1 MGNNILVLANS
12 IIGLHSFRKEVVKAM
27 VDNGYVVYLA
37 FPDKDERAKY
47 FEQIDCKYVD
57 VKFDR
62 RGMNPIKDLKLLLD
76 YIKVIKRI
84 KPVAV
89 LTYTIKPN
97 VYGGIAA
104 AYCGVP
110 LLANVTGL
118 GDAVENKGFLGKLT
132 VFLYKLGLRKANT
145 VFFQNNSNLKFC
157 VDSGIVVQEQSC
169 LLPGSGVNTS
179 YHVYQEYPTDNIIK
193 FLFIARLLKDKG
205 TEEYFETAKII
216 KEKYPNTEFQI
227 LGYCDD
233 GKYQTQLDELTKAGV
248 INFLGCATDV
258 RPYIGDVYCTIMPSY
273 HEGLSNVNLES
284 EANGRPV
291 ITTKVP
297 GCKETVD
304 DGITG
309 YLCDVRST
317 QDLTDKVEKFIN
329 LPYEEKKQMGL
340 NARRKVEREF
350 ERQIIVD
357 AYLKAI
363 KILQ

>member
-97 VYGGIAA
+97 VYGGVAA

-216 KEKYPNTEFQI
+216 KEKYPNTEFEI
-227 LGYCDD
+227 FG
-233 GKYQTQLDELTKAGV
+233 
-248 INFLGCATDV
+248 
-258 RPYIGDVYCTIMPSY
+258 
-273 HEGLSNVNLES
+273 
-284 EANGRPV
+284 
-291 ITTKVP
+291 
-297 GCKETVD
+297 
-304 DGITG
+304 
-309 YLCDVRST
+309 
-317 QDLTDKVEKFIN
+317 
-329 LPYEEKKQMGL
+329 
-340 NARRKVEREF
+340 
-350 ERQIIVD
+350 
-357 AYLKAI
+357 
-363 KILQ
+363 

>member
-1 MGNNILVLANS
+1 M
-12 IIGLHSFRKEVVKAM
+12 
-27 VDNGYVVYLA
+27 
-37 FPDKDERAKY
+37 
-47 FEQIDCKYVD
+47 
-57 VKFDR
+57 
-62 RGMNPIKDLKLLLD
+62 
-76 YIKVIKRI
+76 
-84 KPVAV
+84 
-89 LTYTIKPN
+89 
-97 VYGGIAA
+97 
-104 AYCGVP
+104 
-110 LLANVTGL
+110 
-118 GDAVENKGFLGKLT
+118 
-132 VFLYKLGLRKANT
+132 
-145 VFFQNNSNLKFC
+145 FFQNNSNLKFC

-291 ITTKVP
+291 ITTKV
-297 GCKETVD
+297 
-304 DGITG
+304 TG
-309 YLCDVRST
+309 YLCDARST

-329 LPYEEKKQMGL
+329 LSYEEKKQMGL

-357 AYLKAI
+357 AYLKTI